1 MTYDLHG
8 AWDVVSGHNA
18 PMFDQGW
25 GDTSKGWSVHG
36 CVERYQKLGAPSER
50 INIGLP
56 FYGRSVLRATGMKQ
70 WHSGADDSRWH
81 LDEGSPQVRSR
92 GRKQLIWWT
101 AEPPRA
107 FQSFYCMS
115 LYPQHL
121 FSRILVLCFCSQYFH
136 IWEELNSATARYG
149 MKTYR
154 HENVQAQSAVFYDGH
169 GMVSYDDPAAI
180 CDKVGYANDRG
191 LNGFLIW
198 EISGDMLADGRTPLI
213 DATNRK
219 IMNPGLDCSSPSLR
233 DPVNGYLDW
242 SIAGPEPAEV
252 DWTGYVP
259 PERTGGSANDFN
271 GAVVDAYR
279 PPAGTTGDYVS
290 PNNGV
295 WGSDSSSSSTGG
307 GQAYTPSYSTQQQG
321 GEDGGTSSSPGG
333 GDDQLGDCP
342 PGYTGLFPA
351 PGCQKYVTCSDGQ
364 SGAEM
369 PCAPGTL
376 FDLDSN
382 ACQHAG
388 MVKSC
393 GRRRRRELLLSAASR

>member
-1 MTYDLHG
+1 
-8 AWDVVSGHNA
+8 
-18 PMFDQGW
+18 
-25 GDTSKGWSVHG
+25 
-36 CVERYQKLGAPSER
+36 
-50 INIGLP
+50 
-56 FYGRSVLRATGMKQ
+56 
-70 WHSGADDSRWH
+70 
-81 LDEGSPQVRSR
+81 
-92 GRKQLIWWT
+92 
-101 AEPPRA
+101 
-107 FQSFYCMS
+107 MS
-115 LYPQHL
+115 LHL
-121 FSRILVLCFCSQYFH
+121 LHTLLVLTHSRPVFFRSQYFH
-136 IWEELNSATARYG
+136 IWEELNSVTARYG
-149 MKTYR
+149 MKTQR
-154 HENVQAQSAVFYDGH
+154 HENVQAQSAVFNDGH

-242 SIAGPEPAEV
+242 SIAGPEPDEV
-252 DWTGYVP
+252 DWRGYVP
-259 PERTGGSANDFN
+259 PETTGGSANDFN
-271 GAVVDAYR
+271 GAVVDAYQA
-279 PPAGTTGDYVS
+279 PPPGTTTGDYVS

-295 WGSDSSSSSTGG
+295 WGSDSSSSGG
-307 GQAYTPSYSTQQQG
+307 YTPSYSTQQQG
-321 GEDGGTSSSPGG
+321 GGGGGTSSSSGSEEE
-333 GDDQLGDCP
+333 LGDCP

-388 MVKSC
+388 MVSC
-393 GRRRRRELLLSAASR
+393 GRRRRR